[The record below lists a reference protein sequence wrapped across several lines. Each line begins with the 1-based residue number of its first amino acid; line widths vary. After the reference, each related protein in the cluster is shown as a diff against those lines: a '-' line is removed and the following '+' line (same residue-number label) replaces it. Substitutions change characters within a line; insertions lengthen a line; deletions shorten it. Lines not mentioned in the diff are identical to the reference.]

1 MGPTTKS
8 QEDVTGTVIVDFIQ
22 KMPRIHANIVL
33 MSVVIVMHL
42 TTVLTVNIS
51 LRSRMIGTMMA
62 KVTAS
67 CVALNCPI
75 ALGDVTM
82 AGGVQNGRRVTTVK
96 KVEVVLKSAILNTGK
111 TQRGPLLVKNVTL
124 RV

>member
-1 MGPTTKS
+1 
-8 QEDVTGTVIVDFIQ
+8 
-22 KMPRIHANIVL
+22 

-51 LRSRMIGTMMA
+51 LQSRMIGIMMA

-75 ALGDVTM
+75 ALGDVTT
-82 AGGVQNGRRVTTVK
+82 AGGVQNARRVTTVK

-111 TQRGPLLVKNVTL
+111 TQHGPLLVKNVTL